1 MINPMSC
8 PVYEDCCGVFFC
20 LFFFSFQ
27 VLISLSIPK
36 INHFK
41 SNTSIIK
48 QPRINFD
55 KYHDV
60 ICCCFRLIV
69 SSLYILKLTL
79 YKSQIYL
86 DKSLRANFMKNI
98 MRTYLQIIYLISLLY
113 RICCLI
119 LNFEPF

>member
-1 MINPMSC
+1 MSC
-8 PVYEDCCGVFFC
+8 HEYEDCCVF
-20 LFFFSFQ
+20 LAYFFSFQ
-27 VLISLSIPK
+27 VLIYLSISK

-55 KYHDV
+55 KYYDV

-86 DKSLRANFMKNI
+86 DNILRANFMKNI
-98 MRTYLQIIYLISLLY
+98 MRTYWQIIYLISLLY

-119 LNFEPF
+119 LNYEPF

>member
-8 PVYEDCCGVFFC
+8 PVYEDCCGVFFAY
-20 LFFFSFQ
+20 FFSFQ